1 MIVPVSTVTKTIR
14 LDEDVYERLKSEK
27 RDDETFSEAVDRLIG
42 DWSLLDL
49 AGTATGEE
57 TARHRE
63 LLEAAGENAAQ
74 DREELLEQFGIEQEY
89 PGH

>member
-1 MIVPVSTVTKTIR
+1 MRTRSTAFR

-27 RDDETFSEAVDRLIG
+27 RDDETFSEVVNRLIG

-49 AGTATGEE
+49 AGTATEAE

-63 LLEAAGENAAQ
+63 ILEAAEQNATQ
-74 DREELLEQFGIEQEY
+74 DREGLLE
-89 PGH
+89 

>member
-1 MIVPVSTVTKTIR
+1 MGTKTIR

-49 AGTATGEE
+49 AGTATEAE

-63 LLEAAGENAAQ
+63 ILEAAEQNATQ
-74 DREELLEQFGIEQEY
+74 DRERLLEQFGIEQE
-89 PGH
+89 

>member
-1 MIVPVSTVTKTIR
+1 VGTFFSTLRTRSTAFR

-27 RDDETFSEAVDRLIG
+27 RDDETFSEVVNRLIG

-49 AGTATGEE
+49 AGTATEAE

-63 LLEAAGENAAQ
+63 ILEAAEQNATQ
-74 DREELLEQFGIEQEY
+74 DREGLLEQFGIERE
-89 PGH
+89 